1 MSDNDNKFVT
11 NVFTVFNSKKR
22 GDKLASTSQTI
33 EVDTFTSKIF
43 SVGVILL
50 ICVTLII
57 GFTALRRSPTP
68 VSQIAGDNLNVENF
82 KLIEHLE
89 NDKSEL
95 KKLQLEY
102 QSMKA
107 DISALRK
114 KQPTQINKITQ
125 NKVVAPANRTA
136 GTHYAIGPMIPK
148 ISSNSQL
155 TCPSR
160 TDTRATPLLK
170 KNNGFISPDK
180 TWAYEIDGTIR
191 TAYNK
196 TVDKMGSCMQVL
208 DNNNINMTEDN
219 NNCSKWTW
227 NAKGQLRYVSSHGGH
242 PKCLTVGKI
251 KDSTDDGVY
260 VSHCTDHASKI
271 WSFFSAPS
279 IDSN

>member
-1 MSDNDNKFVT
+1 MDSSNNSGNEFVK
-11 NVFTVFNSKKR
+11 NVFNRELRTT
-22 GDKLASTSQTI
+22 KLASTSQTI
-33 EVDTFTSKIF
+33 EVDTFTSKIL

-50 ICVTLII
+50 IAITLII

-82 KLIEHLE
+82 DLIEHLE
-89 NDKSEL
+89 TDKKDLEQL
-95 KKLQLEY
+95 KREQIQL
-102 QSMKA
+102 KA
-107 DISALRK
+107 DIDALRK
-114 KQPTQINKITQ
+114 RQPTQINKITQ
-125 NKVVAPANRTA
+125 NKIIAPANRTA

-170 KNNGFISPDK
+170 KNIGFITPDR

-196 TVDKMGSCMQVL
+196 TIDKMGSCMQVL
-208 DNNNINMTEDN
+208 DNNNINMTENN

-227 NAKGQLRYVSSHGGH
+227 NAKGQLRYVSSQGGH

-251 KDSTDDGVY
+251 KDSPDDGVY
-260 VSHCTDHASKI
+260 VSHCTDHASKV
-271 WSFFSAPS
+271 WSFFSTPS
-279 IDSN
+279 VDNN

>member
-1 MSDNDNKFVT
+1 MSEFVK
-11 NVFTVFNSKKR
+11 NVFNRELRTN
-22 GDKLASTSQTI
+22 KLANTSKPV
-33 EVDTFTSKIF
+33 EVDTFTSKIL

-50 ICVTLII
+50 IFVTLII
-57 GFTALRRSPTP
+57 GFTALRRSSTP
-68 VSQIAGDNLNVENF
+68 VSEIAGDNLNVENF
-82 KLIEHLE
+82 DLVEHLE

-95 KKLQLEY
+95 KKLQLEH
-102 QSMKA
+102 QQIKA
-107 DISALRK
+107 DIDALQKRK
-114 KQPTQINKITQ
+114 PTQINKITQ
-125 NKVVAPANRTA
+125 NKVIAPANRTA
-136 GTHYAIGPMIPK
+136 GTHYAIGPLIPK

-160 TDTRATPLLK
+160 TDTNAIPLLK

-180 TWAYEIDGTIR
+180 IWSYEIDGTIR

-196 TVDKMGSCMQVL
+196 KIDKMGSCMQVL

-227 NAKGQLRYVSSHGGH
+227 NAKGQLRHVSSQGGH

-260 VSHCTDHASKI
+260 LSDCTDHASKV
-271 WSFFSAPS
+271 WSFFSSPS
-279 IDSN
+279 TECS